1 MLFTSV
7 SDAVDYSG
15 DLEFKRRV
23 KGILVIGGNEFNSE
37 FLFNLEGINKGVYFT
52 GVLTFD
58 PGSTF
63 KYTSDNVSIYVKG
76 RQ

>member
-15 DLEFKRRV
+15 DLEFKSAV

-37 FLFNLEGINKGVYFT
+37 FLFDLKAKDKCCLF
-52 GVLTFD
+52 
-58 PGSTF
+58 
-63 KYTSDNVSIYVKG
+63 
-76 RQ
+76 